1 MLEAGRVYCQTSKS
15 FVNGLRELG
24 HQWSTDNMM
33 EDCLDKFS
41 KKLSVILDAQGEV
54 IETIQKSVRTKLQT
68 FVKEDVRRFKDVRKE
83 FERSSETLEG
93 ALARNA
99 QAPRGKQHEV
109 EEATNA
115 LVNARKAFRSGALDY
130 VLEINVIEAKK
141 KADILLAMLSLM
153 ETQAQ
158 FFQQGHQSLSELD
171 QYCQKLSEETGKTAP
186 LGVVETG
193 SLLATIWNTVCW

>member
-1 MLEAGRVYCQTSKS
+1 LVKQCQAMLEAGRVYCQTSKS

-33 EDCLDKFS
+33 E
-41 KKLSVILDAQGEV
+41 EV
-54 IETIQKSVRTKLQT
+54 IETIQKSVRTKEIIPVSWYFLSLNHR
-68 FVKEDVRRFKDVRKE
+68 DVRRFKDVRKE

-130 VLEINVIEAKK
+130 VLEN
-141 KADILLAMLSLM
+141 M
-153 ETQAQ
+153 T
-158 FFQQGHQSLSELD
+158 
-171 QYCQKLSEETGKTAP
+171 
-186 LGVVETG
+186 
-193 SLLATIWNTVCW
+193 